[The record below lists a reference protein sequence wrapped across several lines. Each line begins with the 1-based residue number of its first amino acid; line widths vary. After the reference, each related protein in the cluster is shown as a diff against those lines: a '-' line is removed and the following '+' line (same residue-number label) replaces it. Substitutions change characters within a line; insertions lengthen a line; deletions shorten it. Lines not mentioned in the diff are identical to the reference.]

1 MLSKKQNDNSLGKLG
16 VPGLIAL
23 LFAFDQITKYLVA
36 NSVNIGEVVFS
47 KWGFGLTYVI
57 NRGFTFHLFE
67 QYEATI
73 PISIILMILCFFGI
87 ILAYRFY
94 KTKYRANRLIA
105 FSFIFIIAAFL
116 GNVWDQ
122 IILGYARDF
131 IIWPGPGTPNLAD
144 VYINI
149 AVILYFIELAKN
161 PETDLNFSFD
171 KKTLKKEYGVLKEF
185 VKFSRDEI
193 KLFFKKIF
201 YAKED

>member
-1 MLSKKQNDNSLGKLG
+1 MIVRNENKSLGKLS
-16 VPGLIAL
+16 VPGLIVL
-23 LFAFDQITKYLVA
+23 LFTLDQITKYLIA
-36 NSVNIGEVVFS
+36 NSINICEVVFS

-73 PISIILMILCFFGI
+73 PISIILKILFVFGI
-87 ILAYRFY
+87 TLAYRFY
-94 KTKYRANRLIA
+94 KTKYRSNRLIA

-171 KKTLKKEYGVLKEF
+171 KNTLKKEYGVLKEF

-193 KLFFKKIF
+193 KLLFRKMIGTLS
-201 YAKED
+201 E

>member
-1 MLSKKQNDNSLGKLG
+1 MILRNENKSLGKLS
-16 VPGLIAL
+16 VSGLIVL
-23 LFAFDQITKYLVA
+23 LFTLDQITKYLIA

-73 PISIILMILCFFGI
+73 PISIILKILCFFGI
-87 ILAYRFY
+87 TLAYRFY
-94 KTKYRANRLIA
+94 KTKYRSNRLIA
-105 FSFIFIIAAFL
+105 FSFIFIIATFL

-144 VYINI
+144 IYSKI
-149 AVILYFIELAKN
+149 ALILLFIELFKN

-171 KKTLKKEYGVLKEF
+171 KNTLKKEYGVLKEF
-185 VKFSRDEI
+185 VKFARDEI
-193 KLFFKKIF
+193 KLLFRKIVGTLS
-201 YAKED
+201 E